1 MYTER
6 KCDHVS
12 LVYTKGCSICNVHC
26 TISRKH
32 LDKTAKWTKHPFK
45 VFCIFHGLCAIG
57 NFFLHLRIIS
67 KDILSDPYTSKTSL
81 IVCIINWP
89 NFERTSIF
97 LISSI
102 FLICYSTIIT
112 KVLDRA
118 IKVYYHHEIR
128 QSVIALCNNTYYMLI
143 SNIHRT

>member
-6 KCDHVS
+6 KCDHVL

-32 LDKTAKWTKHPFK
+32 SDKTAKWTKHPFK

-102 FLICYSTIIT
+102 FSICYSTIIT